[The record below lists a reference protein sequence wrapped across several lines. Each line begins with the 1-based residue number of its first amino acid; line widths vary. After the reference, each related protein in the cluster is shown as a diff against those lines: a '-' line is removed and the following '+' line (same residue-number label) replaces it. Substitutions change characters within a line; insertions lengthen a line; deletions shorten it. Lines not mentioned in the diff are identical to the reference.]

1 MSSDLTQARLH
12 VLFHYDSETGEFIR
26 KTRTSNSTRIG
37 EVAGAVQRQG
47 YIQLRVDGVLYLAH
61 RLAWLYMTGRM
72 PDDEIDHR
80 DLNKS
85 NNSWGNLRPADG
97 SLNNANKPTQKNN
110 SLGLK
115 GVSKHNGGPKYRA
128 DVRINGRQKYLG
140 CFPSREAASKA
151 YAEAANDAFGE
162 YARSA

>member
-1 MSSDLTQARLH
+1 MSRNLTQERLQ
-12 VLFHYDSETGEFIR
+12 VLFHYEPETGEFIR
-26 KTRTSNSTRIG
+26 KVKTSNSTCIG
-37 EVAGAVQRQG
+37 DVAGTVQRRG

-72 PDDEIDHR
+72 PENEIDHR

-85 NNSWGNLRPADG
+85 NNAWSNLRPADG

-110 SLGLK
+110 ALGLK
-115 GVSKHNGGPKYRA
+115 GVSRHNRGSKFRA
-128 DVRINGRQKYLG
+128 DIRINGKQKYLG
-140 CFPSREAASKA
+140 CFSSQDAAAKA
-151 YAEAANDAFGE
+151 YADAANDTFGE